1 MCGDMGLFKL
11 EFLAQN
17 LFISSLAVVPIGA
30 ALKQRTD
37 DLNRGLPLLISHLS
51 CADAGWCAGHFGPSS
66 FHYFNFCWICTWIF
80 RVWNGAIY
88 CSDCEPVYICQD
100 DYHTG
105 LVKCLI
111 SISDQSVVTLCYSGY
126 ISDHKLSWAISYRP
140 TSQNKWYLSTTQSP
154 YKVI

>member
-66 FHYFNFCWICTWIF
+66 FI
-80 RVWNGAIY
+80 
-88 CSDCEPVYICQD
+88 
-100 DYHTG
+100 
-105 LVKCLI
+105 
-111 SISDQSVVTLCYSGY
+111 TLTFAEFVLEYSGY
-126 ISDHKLSWAISYRP
+126 EMEQSTVL
-140 TSQNKWYLSTTQSP
+140 TVSQFIPAKMIIIP
-154 YKVI
+154 A